1 MKRGKIDE
9 LMDAIGAIDEELIA
23 EAAKVRAGSA
33 AEAGSDAEAGS
44 AGGTQNALPAK
55 KRRLRLAALAAC
67 LCLAVLTGVYFGSR
81 AGTSDEELPLLDI
94 APVATV
100 GMGDSAI
107 GLAGTD
113 LDEFDNGNPW
123 REEMGL
129 KTLPAFK
136 NSRYDSAGAPI
147 GGLSAAEM
155 KERLQQLSAAFAVE
169 LLDIQERKL
178 ADGTLFGL
186 SAQSGEIALEAERNG
201 GMYIYFRVRA
211 ESEET
216 AGGRTEGGLLALPAQ
231 WAGDGAE
238 MTDEEARELILWLT
252 DKYAAAFGF
261 DDPQPVTYVESNLVG
276 DCTRR
281 FAVYDKGSSDV
292 ADIINYNLARVEFYI
307 GDGFLQGVCIN
318 GRLDVI
324 EEAGSYPLISVAE
337 ATEKLLAGEYKSLS
351 GNYDIEEE
359 QVEKVELVY
368 STGTEAYLIPYYQF
382 YVNDPYEGMREDV
395 VHYKICLVPAVADE
409 YILTETLASWRCWG

>member
-1 MKRGKIDE
+1 
-9 LMDAIGAIDEELIA
+9 
-23 EAAKVRAGSA
+23 
-33 AEAGSDAEAGS
+33 
-44 AGGTQNALPAK
+44 
-55 KRRLRLAALAAC
+55 
-67 LCLAVLTGVYFGSR
+67 
-81 AGTSDEELPLLDI
+81 
-94 APVATV
+94 
-100 GMGDSAI
+100 
-107 GLAGTD
+107 
-113 LDEFDNGNPW
+113 
-123 REEMGL
+123 MGL

-136 NSRYDSAGAPI
+136 NSLYDSAGAPI

-155 KERLQQLSAAFAVE
+155 KERLQQLSAAFAVK
-169 LLDIQERKL
+169 LLDIQELKL

-186 SAQSGEIALEAERNG
+186 SAQNGEIALEAERNG
-201 GMYIYFRVRA
+201 GLYIYFRVRA
-211 ESEET
+211 ESEEA
-216 AGGRTEGGLLALPAQ
+216 AGGRTDGGLLALPAQ
-231 WAGDGAE
+231 WDGDGAE

-276 DCTRR
+276 DCTRK

-307 GDGFLQGVCIN
+307 EDGFLAGVRII

-324 EEAGSYPLISVAE
+324 EEVGSYPLISVAE

-359 QVEKVELVY
+359 QVEKVEIVY

-395 VHYKICLVPAVADE
+395 VNYKICLVPAVADE

>member
-1 MKRGKIDE
+1 MKRGKIEE

-23 EAAKVRAGSA
+23 EAAKVRAGSGTASGSA
-33 AEAGSDAEAGS
+33 AEAGR
-44 AGGTQNALPAK
+44 AGGAENSLPAK
-55 KRRLRLAALAAC
+55 KRSLRLAALAAC
-67 LCLAVLTGVYFGSR
+67 LCLAVLAGAYFGSR
-81 AGTSDEELPLLDI
+81 AGTTDEELPLLDI
-94 APVATV
+94 APVAPA

-136 NSRYDSAGAPI
+136 NSSYDSAGAPI

-169 LLDIQERKL
+169 LLDIQELKL
-178 ADGTLFGL
+178 ADGTLCGL
-186 SAQSGEIALEAERNG
+186 SAQNGEIVLEAERNG
-201 GMYIYFRVRA
+201 GLYIYFRVRV
-211 ESEET
+211 ESEEA

-276 DCTRR
+276 DCTRK

-307 GDGFLQGVCIN
+307 GDGFLQGVRIN

-395 VHYKICLVPAVADE
+395 VHYKLCLVPAVADE
-409 YILTETLASWRCWG
+409 YILTETLASWRYWG

>member
-1 MKRGKIDE
+1 
-9 LMDAIGAIDEELIA
+9 
-23 EAAKVRAGSA
+23 
-33 AEAGSDAEAGS
+33 
-44 AGGTQNALPAK
+44 
-55 KRRLRLAALAAC
+55 
-67 LCLAVLTGVYFGSR
+67 
-81 AGTSDEELPLLDI
+81 
-94 APVATV
+94 
-100 GMGDSAI
+100 
-107 GLAGTD
+107 
-113 LDEFDNGNPW
+113 
-123 REEMGL
+123 
-129 KTLPAFK
+129 
-136 NSRYDSAGAPI
+136 
-147 GGLSAAEM
+147 
-155 KERLQQLSAAFAVE
+155 
-169 LLDIQERKL
+169 
-178 ADGTLFGL
+178 
-186 SAQSGEIALEAERNG
+186 
-201 GMYIYFRVRA
+201 
-211 ESEET
+211 
-216 AGGRTEGGLLALPAQ
+216 
-231 WAGDGAE
+231 

-276 DCTRR
+276 DCTRK

-292 ADIINYNLARVEFYI
+292 ADIINYNMARVEFYI
-307 GDGFLQGVCIN
+307 EDGFLAGVRII

-324 EEAGSYPLISVAE
+324 EEVGSYPLISVAE